1 MQQIM
6 AVPLAGTSIEQISS
20 SINTGRN
27 GSIQIN
33 NQSAIYTL
41 KHPRVFT
48 SSGYPLSPP
57 PPTIARNSIGACT
70 FTKTSSSFRGSVGVL
85 TYQILDIEAHT
96 PGKLVIMFSVPFD
109 YNMYENW
116 FALGIFEENI
126 TCDQDLFRQMYY
138 EKGSFTRSKG
148 TGNEISYS
156 QKNLQVK
163 GTMSPAGKSIMKVE
177 FEDQ

>member
-1 MQQIM
+1 ELEFKHRTNLNT
-6 AVPLAGTSIEQISS
+6 PFIEQISS
-20 SINTGRN
+20 IINTGRN
-27 GSIQIN
+27 VSIQIN

-126 TCDQDLFRQMYY
+126 TCDQDLN
-138 EKGSFTRSKG
+138 G

-156 QKNLQVK
+156 QKNMRVN
-163 GTMSPAGKSIMKVE
+163 GTMSPAGKSVMKVE